1 MFELNGTF
9 VIFIALFLAFVFL
22 YNEIALKPVGKVI
35 EKRKARIKA
44 DLDAAQAANAE
55 AQRLQA
61 EYEKQLQGSRVQAQD
76 LIQAAVTTAQSKR
89 SEELKSIQHEGT
101 ERLNA
106 VRAELAG
113 ERKGLIRSLVD
124 QEVSLVKDIVG
135 KLIGTGES
143 VEVDRSRVERAL
155 EEAR

>member
-55 AQRLQA
+55 AQRIQA
-61 EYEKQLQGSRVQAQD
+61 EYEKQLQGSRLQAQD

-89 SEELKSIQHEGT
+89 SEELKSIQQEGT

-106 VRAELAG
+106 VRTELAG
-113 ERKGLIRSLVD
+113 ERKGLIQSLVD
-124 QEVSLVKDIVG
+124 QEVGLVKDIVG

-143 VEVDRSRVERAL
+143 VEVDRLSVERAL